1 MRSSHWPARLA
12 SDRSIVGIVP
22 RRVPATMEPGKGFS
36 VPAIA
41 FMVMPFAKKKT
52 GTSAAGAPPEVD
64 FDALWHRVH
73 APALEALGYHP
84 VRADQDVGALI
95 IDEMLQ
101 RLAIADLVVA
111 DVSLPNA
118 NVYYEIGVRHAA
130 RRTGCVLV
138 AADWAQA
145 VFDLAQMRQLRY
157 PLADGTVGDDA
168 AAAAR
173 MRLEEAL
180 RPLVG
185 GDSPVFTAVPGY
197 PDAATPDRV
206 AVFRDV
212 VDELLSFDV
221 DVREVRLLSGRERRD
236 AAARVIKRHGNS
248 SVVREVV
255 ALELIALLRD
265 EVGWQET
272 LDYIGRL
279 PDRLQ
284 RHPLV
289 VEQRCLALSEAG
301 DVARAAAELEVL
313 IACEGATS
321 ERLGL
326 LGGRHKRLFQTA
338 ATDVQRRRHLDA
350 AIDSYERGML
360 LDLNDY
366 YPASNLARLA
376 RARGADGDDQRA
388 ATALAV
394 TAVACRRVIDLGV
407 ADPWARPTLLGAAF
421 DRSDVAGAR
430 RLADEVEGEGA
441 ARWQLA
447 TTLSDL
453 RHSLEQQ
460 ADPDVRSGLEAVL
473 VRLERLQK
481 SEDD

>member
-1 MRSSHWPARLA
+1 
-12 SDRSIVGIVP
+12 VP
-22 RRVPATMEPGKGFS
+22 K
-36 VPAIA
+36 AIA

-52 GTSAAGAPPEVD
+52 GTSVAGAPPEVD

-73 APALEALGYHP
+73 APALEAIGYHP

-157 PLADGTVGDDA
+157 PLADGRVGDDA

-173 MRLEEAL
+173 VQLEKTL
-180 RPLVG
+180 RPLVD
-185 GDSPVFTAVPGY
+185 GDSPVFTAIPGY

-212 VDELLSFDV
+212 VDELSSFDA
-221 DVREVRLLSGRERRD
+221 DIREVRLLSGRQRRD
-236 AAARVIKRHGNS
+236 AAERVITIHGNS
-248 SVVREVV
+248 PVVREAV

-289 VEQRCLALSEAG
+289 VEQRGLALSEAG

-313 IACEGATS
+313 IEREGATS

-326 LGGRHKRLFQTA
+326 LGGRHKRLWQTA
-338 ATDVQRRRHLDA
+338 ATDAQRHRHLDA

-376 RARGADGDDQRA
+376 RARGSDGDEQRA

-394 TAVACRRVIDLGV
+394 TAVACRRVIELGV

-421 DRSDVAGAR
+421 DRGDVAGAR
-430 RLADEVEGEGA
+430 RLADEVEREGP
-441 ARWQLA
+441 ARWRLA

-453 RHSLEQQ
+453 RHSLEQRD
-460 ADPDVRSGLEAVL
+460 DPDVRSGLESVL
-473 VRLERLQK
+473 LRLDRLQET
-481 SEDD
+481 EDA

>member
-1 MRSSHWPARLA
+1 
-12 SDRSIVGIVP
+12 VP
-22 RRVPATMEPGKGFS
+22 K
-36 VPAIA
+36 AIA
-41 FMVMPFAKKKT
+41 FMVMPFARKKT
-52 GTSAAGAPPEVD
+52 GSSVAGAPSEVD

-73 APALEALGYHP
+73 APALAALGYHP

-173 MRLEEAL
+173 VQLEGKL
-180 RPLVG
+180 RPLVD
-185 GDSPVFTAVPGY
+185 GDSPVFAAVPGY
-197 PDAATPDRV
+197 PDEATPVRV
-206 AVFRDV
+206 AAFRDV
-212 VDELLSFDV
+212 VDELSRFDA
-221 DVREVRLLSGRERRD
+221 DVREVRLLSGRQRRD
-236 AAARVIKRHGNS
+236 AAARVITVHGGS
-248 SVVREVV
+248 PVVREAV

-301 DVARAAAELEVL
+301 NVARAAAELEVL
-313 IACEGATS
+313 IEREGASS

-326 LGGRHKRLFQTA
+326 LGGRYKRLWQTA
-338 ATDVQRRRHLDA
+338 ATDAQRRRHLDL
-350 AIDSYERGML
+350 AIESYERGML

-376 RARGADGDDQRA
+376 RARGADGDGQRA

-394 TAVACRRVIDLGV
+394 TAVACRRAIDLGV
-407 ADPWARPTLLGAAF
+407 ADPWARATLLGAAF
-421 DRSDVAGAR
+421 DRGDVEGAR
-430 RLADEVEGEGA
+430 RLADEVEREGA
-441 ARWQLA
+441 ARWRLA

-460 ADPDVRSGLEAVL
+460 ADADVRNGLKSVL
-473 VRLERLQK
+473 LRLERLR
-481 SEDD
+481 ETEHA